1 MGFPDGSAGKE
12 SACNTGD
19 ADSIPGLGRSLKE
32 EMATHSRILERK
44 TNKQKI
50 PWTEEPEQLNTAYY
64 DSYQKMKCYVIHSLV
79 SDFLQSYGL

>member
-12 SACNTGD
+12 SAYNTGD

-32 EMATHSRILERK
+32 EMATHSRILDWK
-44 TNKQKI
+44 KKKKI

-64 DSYQKMKCYVIHSLV
+64 DSYQKMKCYVIRSVV
-79 SDFLQSYGL
+79 SDSLQSCGL